1 MVTPL
6 LLCSLLAFELLPPA
20 YESCDVKWRNSTGC
34 YLRKH
39 ESPIPTKKRSQ
50 LFIRSHNE
58 TLSIAA
64 MCVRNPDGSPVGIPR
79 LKPSPNSNRLY

>member
-39 ESPIPTKKRSQ
+39 ESPIPTKKPRE
-50 LFIRSHNE
+50 LFIGTHNQ
-58 TLSIAA
+58 TPSVVT
-64 MCVRNPDGSPVGIPR
+64 MRVNNPHRLPVGI
-79 LKPSPNSNRLY
+79 NR